1 MELAVIN
8 LPEMFRYAE
17 DWANGFWTGAA
28 GASLMVVVVAAFV
41 VLVRAI

>member
-1 MELAVIN
+1 MIN
-8 LPEMFRYAE
+8 WPEMFRHTE

-28 GASLMVVVVAAFV
+28 GASLMVVVAAVFV